1 MLLKRVE
8 LKSDDMVL
16 VNRKVYDY
24 EYWLNNDYKLIENT
38 EAKKVILEM
47 TWLYEDKY
55 NRVTGHSYSYAEDG
69 MIHYSTGVYET
80 YHEALFE
87 FHENI
92 GTL

>member
-38 EAKKVILEM
+38 EAKK
-47 TWLYEDKY
+47 LYWK
-55 NRVTGHSYSYAEDG
+55 
-69 MIHYSTGVYET
+69 
-80 YHEALFE
+80 
-87 FHENI
+87 
-92 GTL
+92 